1 MLASSCLSVLVLGVA
16 SSAVICQAGGCL
28 SISGPVAVAASCL
41 PFFLMRLHSSAC
53 VFLVAVLWVG
63 GACGVLS
70 DAAAHLDLFN
80 GPQLC
85 SGLYVD
91 EIWILK

>member
-16 SSAVICQAGGCL
+16 SSAVICQAGGFL
-28 SISGPVAVAASCL
+28 SISGPMAVAASCL
-41 PFFLMRLHSSAC
+41 PFFLMRLRSSAC

-70 DAAAHLDLFN
+70 DAAADLDLFN

-85 SGLYVD
+85 SGVFLG
-91 EIWILK
+91 EPL